1 MDELD
6 LQLDDIVLFELPS
19 VECSAA
25 FTVQLR
31 SRWPG
36 WTTHDPEGWLFA
48 AELVGGEGELARLL
62 REAQDL
68 LEELGVGAIR
78 FYLDGRVY
86 VLEPQ
91 RRPIRAVDT
100 VSSSF

>member
-19 VECSAA
+19 VECSAV
-25 FTVQLR
+25 FPVQVR

-36 WTTHDPEGWLFA
+36 WATHDPDSWLVA

-62 REAQDL
+62 REVQGL

-91 RRPIRAVDT
+91 RRPVLAVDT
-100 VSSSF
+100 VSSSI

>member
-1 MDELD
+1 MYELD
-6 LQLDDIVLFELPS
+6 LQLDDMVLFELPT

-36 WTTHDPEGWLFA
+36 WATHDPGGWLFS
-48 AELVGGEGELARLL
+48 AELQGGEGELARLL

-68 LEELGVGAIR
+68 LEELGVPEVQ
-78 FYLDGRVY
+78 FCLDGRLY
-86 VLEPQ
+86 TLEAQ
-91 RRPIRAVDT
+91 RARAGDH
-100 VSSSF
+100 VSSTV

>member
-1 MDELD
+1 VYELD
-6 LQLDDIVLFELPS
+6 LQLDDTVLFELPS
-19 VECSAA
+19 VACSAA

-31 SRWPG
+31 SRWSG
-36 WTTHDPEGWLFA
+36 WATHDPGGWLFA
-48 AELVGGEGELARLL
+48 AELVGGKGELARLL

-68 LEELGVGAIR
+68 LEELGVDAIR
-78 FYLDGRVY
+78 FYLDGHVY

-91 RRPIRAVDT
+91 RRPVHAVDT